1 MNKLYINSIN
11 FSEYVQTGLD
21 EWTLDISTN
30 EDDIIEIGN
39 SSEIVIDGKGYEYLY
54 NEFIVKACD
63 SYNTTLKAILYD
75 KCCDRE
81 FKFYID
87 SKSLNF
93 CFEDCKVK
101 VNLKLEDD
109 SDCLSKMQ
117 GIPFWSPTSGWQEDA
132 VAKGSIYKMPF
143 VKELDNISYVLM
155 FFYFLL
161 FAQIIEIIDNIIS
174 ALNSLGANLSSVF
187 TNRLQN
193 DILGAGEYR
202 TVPLISQIFEFWSK
216 KCNLKFE
223 SSIFQNAPYDC
234 LGLYMS
240 QYNRGVHLDNCIDFD
255 ESNAANLN
263 IIQLMAKIKPVFNA
277 KSIIKDGTLYFDTE
291 EKIDNLKVFFIDLA
305 VVNLKECPEV
315 YFNDDKLCAYF
326 NGHYTQDSRDTQG
339 NESSAEYNSIVE
351 WNPTGSKNLKGEC
364 ETILEFSPVAFTHD
378 KRKND
383 FTSWAWARASRYKIS
398 TGTCEFTHSVR
409 TSQNTS
415 SELKLIIIDKNYS
428 RKCGNCL
435 FHFAIR
441 RQIKAGVA
449 AFFRDDIGIWEYNYP
464 MWLTDPD
471 GLYRFHESKDPR
483 KNKVK
488 RLQIDSVVYFPD
500 NFCLAVDFI
509 LKNKTCIYVNYG
521 DLKKGSVGNILIDFK
536 NNCITLKKIAFKCQ

>member
-1 MNKLYINSIN
+1 MNRLYVNSIN
-11 FSEYVQTGLD
+11 FTDYVQTDLSK
-21 EWTLDISTN
+21 WTLDISTN
-30 EDDIIEIGN
+30 TDEFIEIGN
-39 SSEIVIDGKGYEYLY
+39 SSEIIIDGEGYEYLY
-54 NEFIVKACD
+54 NEFIVKSCD
-63 SYNTTLKAILYD
+63 SYNTKLKVIMYD

-109 SDCLSKMQ
+109 SDCLNKMQ
-117 GIPFWSPTSGWQEDA
+117 GIPFWSPSSGWQDDA
-132 VAKGSIYKMPF
+132 VAKGSIYKMTF
-143 VKELDNISYVLM
+143 VKELDTISYVLM
-155 FFYFLL
+155 FMYFL
-161 FAQIIEIIDNIIS
+161 IIAPIVEVIDNIID
-174 ALNSLGANLSSVF
+174 AINSLGGNLSSIF
-187 TNRLQN
+187 TDRLQN

-202 TVPLISQIFEFWSK
+202 TVPLIKQILEFWAK
-216 KCNLKFE
+216 KCNLGFE

-234 LGLYMS
+234 LGLYMA

-263 IIQLMAKIKPVFNA
+263 IIQLINMLKPVFNA
-277 KSIIKDGTLYFDTE
+277 GAVIKNGKLHFDTE
-291 EKIDNLKVFFIDLA
+291 EKLENLKVFFIDLA
-305 VVNLKECPEV
+305 NVELKECPDI

-339 NESSAEYNSIVE
+339 NESSAEYNAIVE

-364 ETILEFSPVAFTHD
+364 ETTLQFSPVAFTHD

-383 FTSWAWARASRYKIS
+383 FTSWAWARASRYKVS

-409 TSQNTS
+409 TSQNTG
-415 SELKLIIIDKNYS
+415 SELKLIVIDKNYS
-428 RKCGNCL
+428 RKCGNCV
-435 FHFAIR
+435 FHYAIR
-441 RQIKAGVA
+441 RQVKPGISGT
-449 AFFRDDIGIWEYNYP
+449 FRDDIGIWEYNFP
-464 MWLTDPD
+464 MWFTE
-471 GLYRFHESKDPR
+471 GLYKFHESKDPS

-488 RLQIDSVVYFPD
+488 RISIDNVVYFPD
-500 NFCLAVDFI
+500 DFCGAVEFL

-521 DLKKGSVGNILIDFK
+521 DLKKGSVENILIDFGK
-536 NNCITLKKIAFKCQ
+536 NCITLKKIAFKCQ